1 MRYFSNLNYIVMTLQ
16 SYNKERTFTK
26 SYLTTALEY
35 HAAGLKVLPVNND
48 KRPACPS
55 WKEYQ
60 TNQTEE
66 QVRQLF
72 SRPCWGI
79 AVLTGQGIEALDF
92 DQKYWL
98 HEKPLF
104 QEYMRH
110 NDVLNKN
117 ACPVTDLYIQST
129 INDGMHVVYRCAEIG
144 GNAKLASRP
153 PTAEEAEA
161 DDRVKV
167 LIETRGEGGYIV
179 VAPSPGYED
188 QDRGSLT
195 ALKEITPQQRA
206 GLFAAAK
213 HFDSQAEEEAP
224 PAEAMPD
231 QSGLTPWDDYNQQHS
246 ALDLLTA
253 DGWTEVFK
261 RGERVFLK
269 RPGDSKA
276 AYSGNYHTG
285 KELFICWSSSTQFEP
300 EKAHTAFGV
309 YAVLNHSGDFSA
321 AAKALYAEGYGD
333 RHKPKQ
339 QKRDNRGR
347 YRGYDQEPEEEV
359 NYLEQLKEVQQRLKE
374 AAAKPVQFAP
384 EIISL
389 GETPIFQKYTINSI
403 QGREG
408 SHKSRFSELM
418 VSLLIKRNDVHH
430 SHFLGFARNPTERC
444 TVALVDTER
453 NLMDELPFAIQA
465 IKRKAGYEKEEH
477 PAGFLYTSLKKIPRR
492 DRLTA
497 LKQWLTDARNSTS
510 EHLFVVLDVVT
521 DCVSSFNND
530 AEAMELFD
538 FIGLLCE
545 EQDCTFL
552 IVIHEN
558 PGGGE
563 AKARGHVGTESA
575 NKASTALQ
583 IGFVK
588 GNDNEPSDLIQ
599 LKFRKLRR
607 GKRPAPLNLTYSAE
621 QNGLIVAPAEL
632 VEQVMQDNK
641 NAVHVDSVAKSLY
654 WSLIDSEGKP
664 IARKDICEDLMEE
677 FEVSKNTI
685 LDRLRTIEKQ
695 VANGEL
701 GWLNVTKG
709 ARNAIMY
716 QYIAEEEE

>member
-1 MRYFSNLNYIVMTLQ
+1 MTLQ
-16 SYNKERTFTK
+16 SYNKTTEKTN
-26 SYLTTALEY
+26 LLPTALEY
-35 HAAGLKVLPVNND
+35 HRAGLKVIPVNSD
-48 KRPACPS
+48 KRPACK
-55 WKEYQ
+55 WKQYQ
-60 TNQTEE
+60 TSQTEE

-72 SRPCWGI
+72 SQPVWGI
-79 AVLTGQGIEALDF
+79 ALLTGQGIEALDF
-92 DQKYWL
+92 DQKYCL
-98 HEKPLF
+98 GEKELF
-104 QEYMRH
+104 QEYLRH
-110 NDVLNKN
+110 PAVRSF
-117 ACPVTDLYIQST
+117 PVPSLYIQT
-129 INDGMHVVYRCAEIG
+129 TKNAGWHVVYKCAEIG
-144 GNAKLASRP
+144 GNTKLAERP
-153 PTAEEAEA
+153 ATAAEAEA
-161 DDRVKV
+161 GDKTKV
-167 LIETRGEGGYIV
+167 LIETRGTGGYIV
-179 VAPSPGYED
+179 VAPSPGYEA
-188 QDRGSLT
+188 QAVSIT
-195 ALKEITPQQRA
+195 EIPEITTAERA
-206 GLFAAAK
+206 ALFAAAK
-213 HFDSQAEEEAP
+213 DFDEVGEAEPAHTP
-224 PAEAMPD
+224 PQD
-231 QSGLTPWDDYNQQHS
+231 SGLTPWHDYNQQHS
-246 ALDLLTA
+246 AFELLTA
-253 DGWTEVFK
+253 AGWTEVGK
-261 RGERVFLK
+261 QGERIFLK

-300 EKAHTAFGV
+300 EKAYTAFGV
-309 YAVLNHSGDFSA
+309 YAVLEHNGDFSA
-321 AAKALYAEGYGD
+321 AAKALYAEGYGE
-333 RHKPKQ
+333 RKRPKQ
-339 QKRDNRGR
+339 PRRDNRGR

-359 NYLEQLKEVQQRLKE
+359 NYLDQLKEVQERLKE

-453 NLMDELPFAIQA
+453 NLMDELPFAIQS

-492 DRLTA
+492 DRLKA
-497 LKQWLTDARNSTS
+497 LKQWLTDARNSTT

-621 QNGLIVAPAEL
+621 QKGLIVAPAEL

-641 NAVHVDSVAKSLY
+641 NAVHVDTVAESLN
-654 WSLIDSEGKP
+654 WSLISSDGEL
-664 IARKDICEDLMEE
+664 IARKDICTELMEE

-695 VANGEL
+695 AANGEI

-709 ARNAIMY
+709 ARNAVMY